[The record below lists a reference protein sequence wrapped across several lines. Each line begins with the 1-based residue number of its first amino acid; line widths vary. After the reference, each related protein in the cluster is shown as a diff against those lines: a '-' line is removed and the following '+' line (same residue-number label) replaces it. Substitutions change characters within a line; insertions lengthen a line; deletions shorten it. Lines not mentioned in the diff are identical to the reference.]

1 MLKLKNK
8 QLAISLLRPQG
19 FTIVELL
26 IVIVVI
32 AILASISV
40 VAYRGISD
48 RANDTVVENDLAA
61 ITKTLEL
68 IKVNLGRYPRYS
80 EEFTA
85 SNSFK
90 FSKLAYDRSTHN
102 AMYCINIDT
111 DTYALGV
118 RSKSGSS
125 YMLVNGTTTKVC
137 LLVQIQYALRRGRLV
152 GVHPRFRIL
161 HFMVSN
167 LQVHLQV
174 LPTDGIN
181 FGPGPIRRLSGLT
194 FCT

>member
-125 YMLVNGTTTKVC
+125 YMLVNGTTTKGLFTGADSVC
-137 LLVQIQYALRRGRLV
+137 IAAGAISWGASSVPHTAFHGF
-152 GVHPRFRIL
+152 HPTGSPTSF
-161 HFMVSN
+161 
-167 LQVHLQV
+167 
-174 LPTDGIN
+174 TDGWN
-181 FGPGPIRRLSGLT
+181 KFWPWT
-194 FCT
+194 N